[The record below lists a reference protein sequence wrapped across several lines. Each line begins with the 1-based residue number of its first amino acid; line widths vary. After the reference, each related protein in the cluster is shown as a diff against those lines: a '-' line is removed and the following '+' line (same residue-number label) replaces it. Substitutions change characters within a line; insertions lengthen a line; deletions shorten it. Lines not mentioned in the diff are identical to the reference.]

1 MAGTLRLT
9 LYVDAVS
16 ELHLPKLARLLE
28 SKGFRVKTLPPVSLQ
43 ASIVLG
49 LGEAGE
55 IVSRIRDI
63 ASSNYLRGVCF
74 ELSAKLSKCPCSR
87 NIVKV
92 RGWTICSDTYDNTQ
106 FYVKCGERG
115 GLVMAVL
122 TGSLRD
128 LTSPPHSIFTACRS
142 TGEAGALVGLVEK
155 ALNTLTSYVKSFIN
169 E

>member
-1 MAGTLRLT
+1 
-9 LYVDAVS
+9 
-16 ELHLPKLARLLE
+16 LE
-28 SKGFRVKTLPPVSLQ
+28 SKGFRVKTLPPASVQ

-49 LGEAGE
+49 LGGAGE

-63 ASSNYLRGVCF
+63 AFSNYLRGVCF
-74 ELSAKLSKCPCSR
+74 ELSAKLPRCPCSR

-92 RGWTICSDTYDNTQ
+92 RGWTVCSDTYGNMQ
-106 FYVKCGERG
+106 LYVKCGGRG
-115 GLVMAVL
+115 GLVMVVL

-128 LTSPPHSIFTACRS
+128 LTSPPHSIFTICRS
-142 TGEAGALVGLVEK
+142 AGEAGVLVELVEK